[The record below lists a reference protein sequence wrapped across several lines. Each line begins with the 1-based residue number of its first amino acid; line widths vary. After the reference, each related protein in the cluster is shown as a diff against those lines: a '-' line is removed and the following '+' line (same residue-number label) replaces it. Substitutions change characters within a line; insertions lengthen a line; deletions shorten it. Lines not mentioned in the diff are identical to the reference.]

1 LSALLLIGFGQH
13 CSSGCSSARRFF
25 GQVHLAR
32 SHITCIALAGF
43 GSYGCFRLVL
53 PLQMLS
59 LLTGPADSSRG
70 ALKRPGFGFR
80 QVRHSFALAGI
91 RPA

>member
-1 LSALLLIGFGQH
+1 L
-13 CSSGCSSARRFF
+13 
-25 GQVHLAR
+25 V
-32 SHITCIALAGF
+32 GF
-43 GSYGCFRLVL
+43 GSYIFFRLVL

-70 ALKRPGFGFR
+70 ALKHLGFGFR
-80 QVRHSFALAGI
+80 QVRHSFTLAGI